1 MLVDDYLHFRF
12 ADINDFGS
20 IVSRFNSNKSLI
32 AQLNNKYKLSPTFY
46 DTSTPNN
53 IKRYE
58 SLLEF
63 FKNPTLSDNKFI
75 KGQSWEYM
83 DLNRSESFEEEI
95 TENTNLMADNISK
108 MLDYFKKLSNE
119 LTNKLGSSFQEYA
132 TEIINEYAATHGLS
146 SSQSN
151 VGQELLRAFI
161 SRNGLKNLQTPSFSN
176 GDLASFLE
184 YAEAMIEVLPYFED
198 VPLDYSNDNSKN
210 SQGSIKLF
218 IAKIQNL
225 YNYVIKSAQKI
236 AMIKIEELLFK
247 NGLKSTEDIF
257 KDLDKTIDSYSN
269 GSLFIAANFKTRK
282 EQLEEK
288 RGTHLKVKKSGVDVT
303 INNDFVRVHYDVD
316 ISKYK
321 GNNRVKYENMSL
333 VDNTSFLYAAINNL
347 QLSQTE
353 LANLAA
359 ANSGESL
366 ISFDDGSF
374 INEDVLENAWNNVI
388 QEVTT
393 SQLISSLLALSTNSN
408 MSTLFLVYNG
418 GIYPISDVLDRVL
431 DSQVRGYN
439 PEIDGTVSR
448 ALNRSNIV
456 KQNRWRWAN
465 YRSGASYRMDR
476 SREEGKK
483 RSSLVLPTVIMRLQQ
498 AKLDISL
505 KKLGSLL

>member
-12 ADINDFGS
+12 ADIDDFGS
-20 IVSRFNSNKSLI
+20 IVSRFNSNKSLVT
-32 AQLNNKYKLSPTFY
+32 QFNDKYKLSPTFY
-46 DTSTPNN
+46 DISTPSN
-53 IKRYE
+53 IRRYE

-63 FKNPTLSDNKFI
+63 FKNPTLNDNKFI

-83 DLNRSESFEEEI
+83 DLNRSESFEDEI
-95 TENTNLMADNISK
+95 TRETNLMADNISK
-108 MLDYFKKLSNE
+108 MVGYFKKLSNE
-119 LTNKLGSSFQEYA
+119 LVYKLGNNFQEYA
-132 TEIINEYAATHGLS
+132 TEIINEYAATRGLS
-146 SSQSN
+146 SSQSDI
-151 VGQELLRAFI
+151 GQELLRAFV
-161 SRNGLKNLQTPSFSN
+161 SRNGLKNLQTPTASN
-176 GDLASFLE
+176 GGLASFLE
-184 YAEAMIEVLPYFED
+184 YAEALIEILPYFDD

-210 SQGSIKLF
+210 NQNSIKLF

-247 NGLKSTEDIF
+247 HGLKTTEDIF
-257 KDLDKTIDSYSN
+257 KDLDKTIDSYNN
-269 GSLFIAANFKTRK
+269 GSFFIAANFKTQK
-282 EQLEEK
+282 EKIEEK
-288 RGTHLKVKKSGVDVT
+288 RGTLLKVKKSGVDVT

-321 GNNRVKYENMSL
+321 GNNRIKYENMRL

-366 ISFDDGSF
+366 ISFDADSS
-374 INEDVLENAWNNVI
+374 INEDVLEMAWNNVI

-393 SQLISSLLALSTNSN
+393 SQLISSLLTLLNSGN

-418 GIYPISDVLDRVL
+418 GVYPISEVLDKVL

-465 YRSGASYRMDR
+465 YCSGASYRMDR

-483 RSSLVLPTVIMRLQQ
+483 RSSMVLPSVIMRLQQ
-498 AKLDISL
+498 AKIDISL